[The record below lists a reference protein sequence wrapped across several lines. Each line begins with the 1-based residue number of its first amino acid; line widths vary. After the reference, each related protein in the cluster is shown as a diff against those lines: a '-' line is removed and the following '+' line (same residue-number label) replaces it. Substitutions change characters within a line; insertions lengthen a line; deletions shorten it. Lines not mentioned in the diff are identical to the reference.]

1 MRKIRIH
8 EQLNKQSNDFTPPI
22 NTISYNNFTR
32 ASSTTKYKCTTKQQ
46 YLDIL
51 IYHYPVL
58 EVVGCKILVGDAT
71 EVIEDTCLFS
81 SVIIGDKGGAAKE
94 FDLLFSN
101 FPEEIVVM
109 GTLSTICFCS
119 KSCSRPYNI
128 CLTLSNARSKLS
140 SCVNNYKYL
149 L

>member
-1 MRKIRIH
+1 MY
-8 EQLNKQSNDFTPPI
+8 NKTTIARHTDYHCPI
-22 NTISYNNFTR
+22 
-32 ASSTTKYKCTTKQQ
+32 
-46 YLDIL
+46 
-51 IYHYPVL
+51 L
-58 EVVGCKILVGDAT
+58 EAVCCKILVGDAT

-109 GTLSTICFCS
+109 GTLSMICFCS

-140 SCVNNYKYL
+140 SCSVALILYIKSP
-149 L
+149 